1 MRIAPSILSAD
12 FANLEAELR
21 TISSSDLIH
30 VDVMDGHFVPNLTIG
45 VPVVARLQEVTTVP
59 LDVHLMINN
68 PEHWAGKYA
77 ETGAASVTFHLEAAT
92 NPREVIS
99 QIRSSGSKV
108 GIAIKPGTA
117 FEDVFELVQLSDML
131 LVMTVEP
138 GFGGQGMIESVIPK
152 ITQTRDFIAANG
164 LEVSVQVDGGV
175 GLSNIANLARAGADT
190 FVAGSA
196 VFSELNRNDRISDLR
211 SLAESI

>member
-12 FANLEAELR
+12 FANLEAELG

-45 VPVVARLQEVTTVP
+45 APVVARLQEITTVP
-59 LDVHLMINN
+59 LDVHLMIEN
-68 PEHWAGKYA
+68 PERWAGGYA
-77 ETGAASVTFHLEAAT
+77 ETGAFSVTFHLEAAT
-92 NPREVIS
+92 NPKEVIS

-117 FEDVFELVQLSDML
+117 FEDVSGLVELVDML

-138 GFGGQGMIESVIPK
+138 GFGGQGLIESVMPK
-152 ITQTRDFIAANG
+152 ITQARDFIKAQG
-164 LEVSVQVDGGV
+164 LPVSVQVDGGV
-175 GLSNIANLARAGADT
+175 GLANIASLAGAGADT

-196 VFSELNRNDRISDLR
+196 VFSELNRNDRITALR
-211 SLAESI
+211 LLAESI